1 MIDLTNPDQAF
12 KVDYRVRHEDGGW
25 RIVDI
30 TVEGVSLVSN
40 FRSQFQEIISNGGF
54 ERLMKMLREK
64 NAAAEKDTGK
74 GGGGNK

>member
-1 MIDLTNPDQAF
+1 MEHHGDEAIGE
-12 KVDYRVRHEDGGW
+12 RHRITEEGGW
-25 RIVDI
+25 RIIDI

-54 ERLMKMLREK
+54 DQLMKMLREK